1 MTTNQIHVYVR
12 KLTNASWKKDRKNLF
27 YSQWKHATWPK
38 LVSLLLIILGEGT
51 VCYNNAACIIG
62 TYNLPFLLAVSNIYV
77 SDIGK
82 VFILSVIIN

>member
-12 KLTNASWKKDRKNLF
+12 KLTNASLKKRQKESF
-27 YSQWKHATWPK
+27 YSQWEHATLPK

-62 TYNLPFLLAVSNIYV
+62 TYNLPFLLAVSKIH
-77 SDIGK
+77 
-82 VFILSVIIN
+82 VF